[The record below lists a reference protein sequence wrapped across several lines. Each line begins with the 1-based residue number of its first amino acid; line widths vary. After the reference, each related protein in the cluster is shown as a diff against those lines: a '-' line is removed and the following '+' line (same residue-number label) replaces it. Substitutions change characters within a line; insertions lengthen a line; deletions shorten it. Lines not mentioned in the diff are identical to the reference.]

1 MALLL
6 AGAAPAA
13 AVTAPPPGAGKAQP
27 GRMLDARVNFKEA
40 FRSATAA
47 RAGTAG
53 AARSLSASGTAA
65 IASAIAARAVTQP
78 GLQVRLS
85 NLSGGPESIRDRT
98 GALSAPA
105 PGRST
110 EAIVRGFLQ
119 QNGDLYGLSAA
130 DQADLVVLG
139 DSPGGASG
147 LRMLRLEQQIDGRPV
162 FQSETRFVVDRAGRL
177 IKSVGLMI
185 PHARALA
192 AAASAARFMAPE
204 AAVAKLLRYGSVRSP
219 VAFLCRSRA

>member
-1 MALLL
+1 MHSSSRQFFVFLTCIVLLI
-6 AGAAPAA
+6 AVAAPAA
-13 AVTAPPPGAGKAQP
+13 AITAPPPGAGKAQP
-27 GRMLDARVNFKEA
+27 ARMVDARVNFTAA

-47 RAGTAG
+47 RAGTAS
-53 AARSLSASGTAA
+53 AARSLSASGAAA
-65 IASAIAARAVTQP
+65 IASAIAARAATQP

-98 GALSAPA
+98 GALTAPA

-110 EAIVRGFLQ
+110 EAIVRGYLQ
-119 QNGDLYGLSAA
+119 RNGDLFGLSAA

-162 FQSETRFVVDRAGRL
+162 FHSETRFVVVRAGCL
-177 IKSVGLMI
+177 IKGLCLMI
-185 PHARALA
+185 PHARAL
-192 AAASAARFMAPE
+192 SATA
-204 AAVAKLLRYGSVRSP
+204 G
-219 VAFLCRSRA
+219 